1 MPATYAGGFS
11 IAMCARQIIF
21 LPAAA
26 AGASATLRRGVGFA
40 PRAVGATALVAVTT
54 GVRLFLGHT
63 PATPRPHLGRT
74 SATPR
79 PHLGHTS
86 ATLRPH
92 LGHPYGSTQA

>member
-79 PHLGHTS
+79 PHLGH
-86 ATLRPH
+86 
-92 LGHPYGSTQA
+92 PYGSTQA